1 MEEYTMK
8 SIKAQ
13 VEEVER
19 LEEACNAWD
28 TLEAAGRITLGDPS
42 EHISIDHAVEE
53 DREELR
59 RHKKRLIKSIAHY
72 AEEET
77 TLSKVRATVA
87 RCVGRV
93 DCTYEKYKD
102 HPEERGSSIEKLCFK
117 LLEEL
122 HEHLGL
128 GEEEG

>member
-1 MEEYTMK
+1 MEEYTME
-8 SIKAQ
+8 SIKAL

-28 TLEAAGRITLGDPS
+28 TLEATGRITLGDPS

-72 AEEET
+72 TEEET

-87 RCVGRV
+87 RWASR
-93 DCTYEKYKD
+93 YYRASAEFKD
-102 HPEERGSSIEKLCFK
+102 HPEERGSSIEKLSVE
-117 LLEEL
+117 LLDEL
-122 HEHLGL
+122 NEHLGL